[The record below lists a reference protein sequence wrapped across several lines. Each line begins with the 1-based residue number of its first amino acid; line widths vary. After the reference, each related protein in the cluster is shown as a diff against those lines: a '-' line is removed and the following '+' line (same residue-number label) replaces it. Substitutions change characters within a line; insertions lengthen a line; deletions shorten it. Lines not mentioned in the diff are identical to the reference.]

1 MEKIIFFSLVV
12 TIIFITFKM
21 IEMKYI
27 EKEWA
32 PIKTLVRDTLMV
44 FSSSFL
50 GATILLKSGNSV
62 TQLFNV
68 ITDTKINP
76 TANASVFTD
85 NPNF

>member
-1 MEKIIFFSLVV
+1 MEKIIFFSLIV

-32 PIKTLVRDTLMV
+32 PIKTMVRDTLMV

-50 GATILLKSGNSV
+50 GGIVLLKSGNSL
-62 TQLFNV
+62 TQLFNI

-85 NPNF
+85 NPSF